1 MKLKNSFFVSCPI
14 DTYSGYGARSRD
26 FVKALIELDKYNVK
40 ILPQRWGNTPFGF
53 IDNNPEWEFL
63 RNYVLWDVPAGQIP
77 EKPDIWCQITVPNEF
92 QPVGHYNIG
101 VTAGME
107 TTLVHENWIAGMN
120 RMDINLVSSNH
131 SKKVFEDSKYFKDD
145 PKTGQR
151 LGELIIEKPIEVL
164 LEGANLEIFKPTSYK
179 EFTNKELLDDIN
191 SIPESFA
198 YLCVGHWMQ
207 GDLGEDRKNIGL
219 TIRAF
224 YEIFKNKKR
233 VPALILKTSMVGSSY
248 VDRREIMRRIDQI
261 KKSVQ
266 ADSLP
271 NVYLI
276 HGEFSDIEMGEL
288 YNHPKIKA
296 MISLTKGEGF
306 GRPLLEFSLCNKPIM
321 ASGWSGQV
329 DFLKPEFTGLIAGEL
344 RPVHATAQIKDMI
357 LPNSNWYRPDENG
370 IGFFMVNIFEN
381 YKEWEVKA
389 KRQGYQSRTNFSF
402 DVMKEKLKNIL
413 ENNVKHLPSS
423 MKLNLPKL
431 KKLVK
436 T

>member
-14 DTYSGYGARSRD
+14 DTFSGYGARSRD

-53 IDNNPEWEFL
+53 IDNNPDWEFL
-63 RNYVLWDVPAGQIP
+63 RNYVLWDVPAGQVP

-107 TTLVHENWIAGMN
+107 TTLVHESWIEGLN
-120 RMDINLVSSNH
+120 KMDINLVSSEH

-145 PKTGQR
+145 QKTGQR
-151 LGELIIEKPIEVL
+151 LGELVMTKPMEVL

-179 EFTNKELLDDIN
+179 EFTNEELLDDIN
-191 SIPESFA
+191 SIPENFA

-219 TIRAF
+219 TVKAF
-224 YEIFKNKKR
+224 LEIFKNKKKT
-233 VPALILKTSMVGSSY
+233 PALILKTSMVGSSY
-248 VDRREIMRRIDQI
+248 VDRREIMRRIDQL
-261 KKSVQ
+261 KKSIV

-271 NVYLI
+271 NVYLL
-276 HGEFSDIEMGEL
+276 HGEFSDVEMGEL

-344 RPVHATAQIKDMI
+344 KPVHPTAQVKNMI

-402 DVMKEKLKNIL
+402 DIMKEKLNDIL
-413 ENNVKHLPSS
+413 ENNIKHLPSS
-423 MKLNLPKL
+423 MNLNLPKL